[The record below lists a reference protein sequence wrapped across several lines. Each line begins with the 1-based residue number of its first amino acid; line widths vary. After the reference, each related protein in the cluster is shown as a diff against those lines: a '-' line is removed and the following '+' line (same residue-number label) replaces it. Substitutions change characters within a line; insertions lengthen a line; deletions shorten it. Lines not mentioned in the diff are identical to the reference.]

1 MASNL
6 KKIGMASLIM
16 MGSVFLSR
24 VIGLFREM
32 VIAHMGGTGAAVD
45 AYQVAFV
52 IPEILN
58 HVLASG
64 FLSVTFIP
72 MFSKY
77 LMEGREEKGFGLCNA
92 ILSVFGT
99 LLGVLV
105 IVAMVFAPR
114 LISFLAP
121 GLKNPE
127 LLADTVRM
135 TRIII
140 PAQIFFFTGGL
151 FTAIEFTREKFFLPA
166 MAPLIYNAGIILGG
180 VILGPRLG
188 MEGFSWGV
196 LGGAFIGNF
205 LLQYLGARRLGFR
218 FRWRFHVCHEGLKN
232 YVLLTLPLMLGI
244 SMMFSTEIVI
254 RFFGSFLPEGSIAGL
269 NYAVRILFILVGLFG
284 QAVGV
289 ASFPFLSKLVAE
301 NKRVEMNQL
310 MNGTLRVLA
319 LVIPISVLVM
329 VLRHEVVALLFQRG
343 QFSSASTAI
352 TADALIFLLA
362 GAYAFSAQPLVV
374 RGFYATQNTLVPAL
388 LGTLAVV
395 LSIPIYLLGAK
406 TMGLKGLALAISV
419 SAFLQVWMIYEAWH
433 RKFEPQEKI
442 KLYKTIGKMTILAV
456 PIGLVLDWARSAWIA
471 QGATASFMENLM
483 ILAGISVLF
492 AMLFL
497 GLGHVFKVEE
507 IQIALTRAK
516 KVKPFKKLS

>member
-1 MASNL
+1 MSSNL

-24 VIGLFREM
+24 VIGLLREM

-45 AYQVAFV
+45 AYQVAFI

-77 LMEGREEKGFGLCNA
+77 LAEGREEKGFALCNA

-99 LLGVLV
+99 LLV
-105 IVAMVFAPR
+105 ILALVAMVFAPR

-127 LLADTVRM
+127 LLSDTVRM

-151 FTAIEFTREKFFLPA
+151 FTAIEFAREKFLLPA
-166 MAPLIYNAGIILGG
+166 MAPLIYNTGIILGG
-180 VILGPRLG
+180 VLLGPRFG

-196 LGGAFIGNF
+196 LGGAFFGNF
-205 LLQYLGARRLGFR
+205 LLQYLGARRLGYG
-218 FRWRFHVCHEGLKN
+218 FRWTFHVRHEGLKK
-232 YVLLTLPLMLGI
+232 YLLLTLPLMLGI

-254 RFFGSFLPEGSIAGL
+254 RFFGSYLPGGSIAGL

-301 NKRVEMNQL
+301 NKRVEMNRL
-310 MNGTLRVLA
+310 MNDTLRLLA
-319 LVIPISVLVM
+319 LVIPVSVLFM
-329 VLRHEVVALLFQRG
+329 VLRHEVVALLFQHG
-343 QFSSASTAI
+343 KFSAASTGI

-374 RGFYATQNTLVPAL
+374 RGFYAVQNTLLPAM
-388 LGTLAVV
+388 LGTLAVA
-395 LSIPIYLLGAK
+395 LSIPVYLMGVK
-406 TMGLKGLALAISV
+406 FMGLKGLSLAIAV
-419 SAFLQVWMIYEAWH
+419 SAFIQVLMIYEVWH
-433 RKFEPQEKI
+433 RQFERKEKI
-442 KLYKTIGKMTILAV
+442 KVYATIAKMTVLAV
-456 PIGLVLDWARSAWIA
+456 PIGLVLDRVRSAWVSPETIS
-471 QGATASFMENLM
+471 SFARNLM
-483 ILAGISVLF
+483 VFTGISILFVL
-492 AMLFL
+492 LFL

-507 IQIALTRAK
+507 IQTALNRAK
-516 KVKPFKKLS
+516 RFKPFKKLS